1 MFGLLSLLLLLVT
14 YVVQFLQLESLPAMV
29 AGMWSDDATLQLEA
43 TMQFRKLLSIGTDPF

>member
-1 MFGLLSLLLLLVT
+1 MFGLLSLLLLLVN

>member
-1 MFGLLSLLLLLVT
+1 MFGLLSLLLLLVNF
-14 YVVQFLQLESLPAMV
+14 VVQFLQLESLPAMV